1 MTVHLG
7 IDPGLEGAVAAIELG
22 EIEIRDTPVFSDG
35 KRRRIDAAKCAAILR
50 EIKGYCEEKRGGA
63 LVSQPSAYAVAA
75 GLAKPGMTI
84 TERIQPA
91 KRLMVTIEKSQPMP
105 PMGRPG
111 MEKGVGHGSIASFSL
126 GYSFGVWV
134 GILAAL
140 EIPYQLVS
148 PQTWKA
154 ALMKD
159 SPKEKDASRIVAD
172 RLFPGQR
179 ENWWPLKKHHG
190 RCDALLLAEYGRRIS
205 SCLDE

>member
-1 MTVHLG
+1 MVTVYLG
-7 IDPGLEGAVAAIELG
+7 IDPGLEGAVAAIESG
-22 EIEIRDTPVFSDG
+22 EIEIRDTPTYQDG

-50 EIKGYCEEKRGGA
+50 EIKGYCLPPDVPRNPFSGQK
-63 LVSQPSAYAVAA
+63 V
-75 GLAKPGMTI
+75 I
-84 TERIQPA
+84 A

-105 PMGRPG
+105 GMIPG
-111 MEKGVGHGSIASFSL
+111 MEKMVGRGGIASFSL

-148 PQTWKA
+148 PVTWKA

-172 RLFPGQR
+172 RLFPGQWD
-179 ENWWPLKKHHG
+179 NWWPLKKHHG
-190 RCDALLLAEYGRRIS
+190 RADAVLIAEWGRRQSGI
-205 SCLDE
+205 LED

>member
-1 MTVHLG
+1 MNCVWLG
-7 IDPGLEGAVAAIELG
+7 IDPGLEGAVAAIESG
-22 EIEIRDTPVFSDG
+22 EIEIRDVPTYQDG

-50 EIKGYCEEKRGGA
+50 EIKRYCEPANPIE
-63 LVSQPSAYAVAA
+63 PAA
-75 GLAKPGMTI
+75 P
-84 TERIQPA
+84 IQEA
-91 KRLMVTIEKSQPMP
+91 IRKNYHKRLMVTIEKSQPMP

-134 GILAAL
+134 GILASL

-148 PQTWKA
+148 PVTWKA

-190 RCDALLLAEYGRRIS
+190 RTDSLLLAEYGRRLS
-205 SCLDE
+205 GVLDE

>member
-1 MTVHLG
+1 MRSLWIG
-7 IDPGLEGAVAAIELG
+7 IDPGLFGAVAAIEG
-22 EIEIRDTPVFSDG
+22 NEIEIRDTPILNNG
-35 KRRRIDAAKCAAILR
+35 KRNVIDAAKCAAILR
-50 EIKGYCEEKRGGA
+50 EIKWYCSPNCVAGYDKMDPLNQATMREIHGR
-63 LVSQPSAYAVAA
+63 
-75 GLAKPGMTI
+75 
-84 TERIQPA
+84 
-91 KRLMVTIEKSQPMP
+91 RLMVTIEKSQPMP

-148 PQTWKA
+148 PVTWKA

-190 RCDALLLAEYGRRIS
+190 RTDSLLLAEYGRRLS
-205 SCLDE
+205 GVLEE

>member
-7 IDPGLEGAVAAIELG
+7 IDPGLEGAVAAIEHG

-50 EIKGYCEEKRGGA
+50 EIK
-63 LVSQPSAYAVAA
+63 AYAA
-75 GLAKPGMTI
+75 GE
-84 TERIQPA
+84 TEGKQIGDVQYQYIVRPA

-190 RCDALLLAEYGRRIS
+190 RADAVLIAEWGRRQSGI
-205 SCLDE
+205 LED